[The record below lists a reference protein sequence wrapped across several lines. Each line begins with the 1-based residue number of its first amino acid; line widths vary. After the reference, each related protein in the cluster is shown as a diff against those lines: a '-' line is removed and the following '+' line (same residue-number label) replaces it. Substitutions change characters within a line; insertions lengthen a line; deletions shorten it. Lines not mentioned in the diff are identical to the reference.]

1 MPGRKRVPS
10 FQLPSGTTDER
21 DGSYNLTTVGSIFYN
36 TDTSNVEIRHVDPN
50 NSVDWRDLM
59 VNNKEQIDIT
69 GKLVVKDD
77 VSFNAHLSVLD
88 ASFQNDVTVVG
99 NITFSD
105 SSVQFTSSPIL
116 EYISHYCDGTQINI
130 KNKDYNNG
138 KVTIEDCQGAQYFG
152 GGYTKMNGSYINYCP
167 PQGTTLLI
175 YEFNFCSRA
184 HENHKIALFRLEI
197 RDPNVSTGWWSVTN
211 SNFGNTE
218 YGHPSTSDSHSVKV
232 PITIE
237 TNGEA
242 NSSSDIQNGKLK
254 NYNSSLEFRVTAR
267 GWSSGH
273 DWTAYQTVY
282 AGTFFRPKITLIA
295 IKQ

>member
-59 VNNKEQIDIT
+59 VNNKEQIDIS

-77 VSFNAHLSVLD
+77 VDIS
-88 ASFQNDVTVVG
+88 G

-130 KNKDYNNG
+130 KNKQYNNG
-138 KVTIEDCQGAQYFG
+138 KVTIENCPGAQNFAG
-152 GGYTKMNGSYINYCP
+152 NYTKMDGSFLSYCP

-184 HENHKIALFRLEI
+184 HHSHKIALFRLEI
-197 RDPNVSTGWWSVTN
+197 KDPNVSTGWWSVTN

-218 YGHPSTSDSHSVKV
+218 YGHSSTSDSHSVKV

-237 TNGEA
+237 TNGQA

-254 NYNSSLEFRVTAR
+254 NYNSPLEFRVTAK
-267 GWSSGH
+267 GWSGNH

-282 AGTFFRPKITLIA
+282 AGAFFRPKITLIA